1 MGDSLRATSSPWQLC
16 HFLHLFLILMAV
28 PFLAYRKK
36 PLYVDLPRDPAV
48 FVDSSH
54 DPVSVKFP
62 HQSVPDSLVNSSQ
75 DLVSVRDDAK
85 AKGVQGSDP
94 SATNDQDSVS
104 SDESQGCATGDTL
117 EGQVDIVIPDSIEDC
132 TASDS
137 LDGRGDA
144 SKQIGEARN
153 HGKRQRSEGNG
164 RSVGSLDWV
173 VNLNHGNYATFW

>member
-1 MGDSLRATSSPWQLC
+1 MELCGFVKGPFTDASKALLAITLGRPVESPEALEELREDTFFKDCLLRLSVRPKFPESNS
-16 HFLHLFLILMAV
+16 
-28 PFLAYRKK
+28 AYRKK

-117 EGQVDIVIPDSIEDC
+117 EGQVDIVIPDSI
-132 TASDS
+132 
-137 LDGRGDA
+137 
-144 SKQIGEARN
+144 
-153 HGKRQRSEGNG
+153 
-164 RSVGSLDWV
+164 
-173 VNLNHGNYATFW
+173 